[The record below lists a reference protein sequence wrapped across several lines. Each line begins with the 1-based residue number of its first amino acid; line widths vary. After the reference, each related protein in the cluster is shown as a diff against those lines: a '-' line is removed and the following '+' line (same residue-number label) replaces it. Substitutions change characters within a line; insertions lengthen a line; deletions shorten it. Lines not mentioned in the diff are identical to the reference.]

1 MDCDDRA
8 SVQAGVKEV
17 SRKSDLEAQ
26 EARRVLRDDAHA
38 GRQDR
43 RFRVPYAAL
52 PTDIAGSP
60 PDRCDVDAVTSRGTP
75 GGETRRGRDE
85 TGTGGRE
92 AGTTNS
98 LPEAKDAESTSRY
111 RLAPTRDLETSDCS
125 RPRIASRQPQRG
137 DSRLNEGESHLRIAR
152 EPKNADFR
160 PVGWHTIGTA
170 SYG

>member
-26 EARRVLRDDAHA
+26 GARRVLRDDAHA

-43 RFRVPYAAL
+43 RFRVPCAAL

-60 PDRCDVDAVTSRGTP
+60 PDRYDIDAVTSRGTP

-85 TGTGGRE
+85 TGTGGPG
-92 AGTTNS
+92 AGSANPLSEVTY
-98 LPEAKDAESTSRY
+98 AESTSRY
-111 RLAPTRDLETSDCS
+111 RMAPTRELVTSDCS
-125 RPRIASRQPQRG
+125 RPRIASRQPERG
-137 DSRLNEGESHLRIAR
+137 DSRLDEGDSRLRLAR
-152 EPKNADFR
+152 ETNSADVHL
-160 PVGWHTIGTA
+160 VGWHTIAAA